1 MNPIVKKGL
10 KYLEERFGIPQE
22 TFKDYGFYVQSDI
35 WITSKEIEDFE
46 LKVFKRK
53 GIRFLRVSRKGFKW
67 TTAAMQLFGHLAT
80 KNVVIL
86 MDEEK
91 EKFIRGQDLKIEKI
105 EDIENGQVI
114 VKWRNDI
121 LGSAIY
127 RDGHLKNQIP
137 KGRRIIN

>member
-10 KYLEERFGIPQE
+10 KYIEDRFGIPAS
-22 TFKDYGFYVQSDI
+22 TFEKYSFFVQSDI
-35 WITSKEIEDFE
+35 WITSREIEGFE

-67 TTAAMQLFGHLAT
+67 TTAAMQIFGHLAT
-80 KNVVIL
+80 KNVVTL
-86 MDEEK
+86 LDEEAQ
-91 EKFIRGQDLKIEKI
+91 KFIRGQDLKIERI

-114 VKWRNDI
+114 VKWKNDI

>member
-10 KYLEERFGIPQE
+10 KYIEDRFGIPAS
-22 TFKDYGFYVQSDI
+22 TFEKYSFFVQSDI
-35 WITSKEIEDFE
+35 WITSREIEGFE

-67 TTAAMQLFGHLAT
+67 TTAAMQIFGHLAT

-86 MDEEK
+86 LDEEAQ
-91 EKFIRGQDLKIEKI
+91 KFIRGQDLKIERI

-114 VKWRNDI
+114 VKWKNDI